1 MEELVSIIIPAY
13 QEEERIGRC
22 LESILASSYRNLEL
36 VVVND
41 GSTDRTE
48 EIVRKFMED
57 LEDTGPIIRLIN
69 IPNGGLAHACN
80 VGLCHSRGQFIGFAD
95 ADDMIHP
102 EMIERLAACLRRGND
117 LAVCGLLIC
126 DAQGKPSRRQY
137 RLKEQHRQC
146 PIQALDMVMWEQILM
161 SVCPALFLREKII
174 DEQGALQISFPENV
188 SSFED
193 FAFVCRY
200 ICRCK
205 RFLEVLPF
213 HGVFYCKR
221 QGSLT
226 TRKYSAKE
234 LYQSLQPILEIE
246 KLVDNVDFISHRFQ
260 YTFRFTAFWYEQA
273 FRSRR
278 PEFTPECENRKICLQ
293 EMERYGKEFMLSSR
307 VALYRKAAMWIAR
320 RCPFLGWLLAKSFG
334 KVVFK

>member
-117 LAVCGLLIC
+117 
-126 DAQGKPSRRQY
+126 
-137 RLKEQHRQC
+137 
-146 PIQALDMVMWEQILM
+146 QIGRAH
-161 SVCPALFLREKII
+161 V
-174 DEQGALQISFPENV
+174 
-188 SSFED
+188 
-193 FAFVCRY
+193 
-200 ICRCK
+200 
-205 RFLEVLPF
+205 
-213 HGVFYCKR
+213 
-221 QGSLT
+221 
-226 TRKYSAKE
+226 
-234 LYQSLQPILEIE
+234 
-246 KLVDNVDFISHRFQ
+246 
-260 YTFRFTAFWYEQA
+260 
-273 FRSRR
+273 
-278 PEFTPECENRKICLQ
+278 
-293 EMERYGKEFMLSSR
+293 
-307 VALYRKAAMWIAR
+307 
-320 RCPFLGWLLAKSFG
+320 
-334 KVVFK
+334 